1 MDMGDA
7 SVPQPAEVTV
17 PDSGVSEASQSL
29 DILGLAVGFVLVAVL
44 VSSLQSATIKWL
56 SDRLPAAEI
65 LFMRSAFALLPA
77 LVIVYLEGGL
87 ALLRSRHLRLQLLR
101 ASCLLLAYLS
111 FYMAI
116 AAMPLADAV
125 SLAYSSPFFVA
136 ALSGPLL
143 GEWVGPRRWLAV
155 IVGFLGV
162 LIVLRPGTGLF
173 EPAALLAGVCALFY
187 AVATVTTRR
196 LGRTDRGSA
205 MAFYTI
211 AFYVAASALL
221 GLALGS
227 GHLAGNAHPSLA
239 FITRPWSLP
248 SPIELGLL
256 ALLGLMAS
264 VGTYLLSQ
272 AYRIGQPASIASFE
286 YVAVPLS
293 VLWGYLFWHEVP
305 GLHTLLGSLLIIA
318 SGLYLL
324 RREPTPPTAK
334 TNA

>member
-1 MDMGDA
+1 MNI
-7 SVPQPAEVTV
+7 SK
-17 PDSGVSEASQSL
+17 SGMSEASESTDVL
-29 DILGLAVGFVLVAVL
+29 RLAVVFVLVAVL

-56 SDRLPAAEI
+56 SDNLPAGEI
-65 LFMRSAFALLPA
+65 LFLRSAFALLPA
-77 LVIVYLEGGL
+77 IVIVYLEGGL
-87 ALLRSRHLRLQLLR
+87 ALLRSQQPGLQLLR
-101 ASCLLLAYLS
+101 AVCMLLAYLC
-111 FYMAI
+111 FYMAV

-125 SLAYSSPFFVA
+125 SLAFSSPLFVA

-162 LIVLRPGTGLF
+162 LIILRPGTGLF
-173 EPAALLAGVCALFY
+173 EPVALLAATCALFY
-187 AVATVTTRR
+187 GLATVTTRR

-211 AFYVAASALL
+211 ALYVAASALL
-221 GLALGS
+221 GLGLGD
-227 GHLAGNAHPSLA
+227 GRLAGGAHPSLE
-239 FITRPWSLP
+239 FLTRPWSLP
-248 SPIELGLL
+248 SSVELGLL

-286 YVAVPLS
+286 YTAVPLS

-334 TNA
+334 ANA